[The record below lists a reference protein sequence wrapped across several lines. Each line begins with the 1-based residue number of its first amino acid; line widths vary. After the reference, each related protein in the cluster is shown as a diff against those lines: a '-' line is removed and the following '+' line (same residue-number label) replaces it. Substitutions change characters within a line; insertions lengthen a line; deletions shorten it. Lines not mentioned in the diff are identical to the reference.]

1 VVTRIDPG
9 VVSLVAELR
18 GQGRQRPRNWPVED
32 ASRGA
37 QGDRCHA
44 GGDYMS
50 QALNRLRAM
59 VSLPSIPRQY
69 RGPRAA
75 TADGWR
81 DRLESDPSRGR
92 RRRRWAIQASAD
104 CVRWNLGLIFDHRGA
119 DMADLPDGASGL
131 LVRDYKGN
139 EADRLVTRIDA
150 GVVSLV
156 AELRAHE
163 RQAAQELDQW
173 TTRVEERKALD
184 ASPAAIT
191 LELPLTDRGV
201 GLVGEEGWRW
211 RNRGARTTQVEQM
224 SQALNRLR
232 VRVSLPKFPP
242 PMPRPS

>member
-1 VVTRIDPG
+1 VD
-9 VVSLVAELR
+9 
-18 GQGRQRPRNWPVED
+18 
-32 ASRGA
+32 
-37 QGDRCHA
+37 
-44 GGDYMS
+44 
-50 QALNRLRAM
+50 ALNRLRAM